1 VRTNADL
8 TVLLWEASRDE
19 KDHRRRALE
28 RASRAA
34 RFWPEEA
41 ADVAAADRS
50 LTELRAVGPWVAA
63 KIHEW
68 LDSPSAV
75 PEPDDTQRGFLTYAE
90 VRGVLD
96 ADPSWETEPHGDLQ
110 VHSTDSDGSLPF
122 VEMAQRA
129 RELGRRF
136 VSFTDHSKSLTIA
149 GGQDEDQLADQGRRI
164 DAYNADLAA
173 GGEPFRVL
181 RSIEMDIAVDGTGD
195 MDPAALQQLDLVLG
209 AFHSALR
216 VKEDQTERYVAAL
229 NNPTVHVLAHPKARM
244 FGRRTGLEADWPR
257 VFDEAARVGKAVE
270 IDATPNR
277 QDLNVELARIAVA
290 SGVRWF
296 SIGSDAHSALELEF
310 LPFGM
315 AIASLAGVPRER
327 VLNYLSADDVVAWA
341 RALVETG

>member
-1 VRTNADL
+1 
-8 TVLLWEASRDE
+8 
-19 KDHRRRALE
+19 
-28 RASRAA
+28 
-34 RFWPEEA
+34 
-41 ADVAAADRS
+41 
-50 LTELRAVGPWVAA
+50 
-63 KIHEW
+63 
-68 LDSPSAV
+68 
-75 PEPDDTQRGFLTYAE
+75 
-90 VRGVLD
+90 
-96 ADPSWETEPHGDLQ
+96 

-195 MDPAALQQLDLVLG
+195 MDPSALQQLDLVLG

-244 FGRRTGLEADWPR
+244 FGRRRGLEADWPR

-327 VLNYLSADDVVAWA
+327 VLNYLPADDVVAWA
-341 RALVETG
+341 RALDQTR

>member
-1 VRTNADL
+1 VLPNGDL
-8 TVLLWEASRDE
+8 AVLLWNASRDE

-41 ADVAAADRS
+41 GEVAAAGRS

-68 LDSPSAV
+68 LDASPVV
-75 PEPDDTQRGFLTYAE
+75 PEADETQRDFLTYAE
-90 VRGVLD
+90 VRRVLD

-122 VEMAQRA
+122 RDMATIA

-136 VSFTDHSKSLTIA
+136 MSFTDHSKSLTIA
-149 GGQDEDQLADQGRRI
+149 GGQDEERLADQGQRI
-164 DAYNADLAA
+164 DEYNAELEAN
-173 GGEPFRVL
+173 GQSFRVL

-195 MDPAALQQLDLVLG
+195 MDPHALRQLDLVLG

-216 VKEDQTERYVAAL
+216 VKEEQTERYIAAL
-229 NNPTVHVLAHPKARM
+229 NNPTIHVLAHPKARM
-244 FGRRTGLEADWPR
+244 FGRRTGLQADWPR
-257 VFDEAARVGKAVE
+257 VFDEAARLGKAIE

-290 SGVRWF
+290 SGVRWY

-327 VLNYLSADDVVAWA
+327 VLNYLSADEVIAWA
-341 RALVETG
+341 RRLDETS